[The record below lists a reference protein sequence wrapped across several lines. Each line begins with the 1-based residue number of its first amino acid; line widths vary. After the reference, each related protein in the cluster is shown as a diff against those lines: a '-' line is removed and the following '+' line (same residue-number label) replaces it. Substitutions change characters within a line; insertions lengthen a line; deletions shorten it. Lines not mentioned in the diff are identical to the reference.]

1 MGRIAVSTMFF
12 HEYPCDY
19 IFDYVAEAGLDS
31 LEFWVE
37 TPHFWLRGL
46 PEDDLVR
53 CIADHPELSP
63 ITVHAPSL
71 DLNPCSIN
79 PKVAGISV
87 DYAIEAVRMA
97 DRVGADV
104 ITVHPGRRTAKRHPS
119 AYDFRRFEEYI
130 DRLREAAGQTR
141 GRVAIENL
149 EPRVNA
155 LLSMADDAAEVLERE
170 PWLWF
175 TLDMG
180 HAMMTSCD
188 EVIRFIDLC
197 IDRMANIHVS
207 AIGGNGRPHHPIHDD
222 PSAIR
227 VLTELADR
235 GYDGY
240 LTLELEDM
248 VFPSSLSSEEKI
260 VLLMREL
267 DALDTIFS

>member
-141 GRVAIENL
+141 VRVAIENL

-248 VFPSSLSSEEKI
+248 VFPGSLSSEEKI

-267 DALDTIFS
+267 DTLDAIFS

>member
-141 GRVAIENL
+141 VRVAIENL

-155 LLSMADDAAEVLERE
+155 LLSMADDAAEVLEQE

-222 PSAIR
+222 PSATR
-227 VLTELADR
+227 VLAELADR

-248 VFPSSLSSEEKI
+248 VFPGSLSSEEKI

>member
-141 GRVAIENL
+141 VRVAIENL

-155 LLSMADDAAEVLERE
+155 LLSMADDAAEVLEQE

-180 HAMMTSCD
+180 HAMMTSCE
-188 EVIRFIDLC
+188 EVVRFIDLC

-222 PSAIR
+222 PSATR
-227 VLTELADR
+227 VLAELADR

-248 VFPSSLSSEEKI
+248 VFPGSLSSEEKI

-267 DALDTIFS
+267 EALDAIFS